1 MKLEKFVGT
10 LVREPDY
17 LRGISER
24 GFEWS
29 KITFYLRE
37 NGVESEDVYPFSI
50 FGGKA
55 KDYNDMGL
63 VEGDMLD
70 VVYKV
75 SSREGSGVYEGK
87 YFLSLDIESLDYI
100 GKNTGLSG
108 VGSEVVEGLHS
119 DGSVDDSFMN
129 EDPFGGSFDD
139 NVSEESDDL
148 PF

>member
-10 LVREPDY
+10 LVREPAY
-17 LRGISER
+17 VSGISER

-63 VEGDMLD
+63 VSGDMLD
-70 VVYKV
+70 LVYKL
-75 SSREGSGVYEGK
+75 SSREGTGVYEGK

-108 VGSEVVEGLHS
+108 VDVESVEGLHDNGSINS
-119 DGSVDDSFMN
+119 DYMN
-129 EDPFGGSFDD
+129 EDPFGDSFDSGNKED
-139 NVSEESDDL
+139 NL